1 MLRRQKTQ
9 NLRRSSP
16 PQQTQPQVSEE
27 VSALFSAAAEAVLRV
42 GVMWDTQVKPPAT
55 HRVCQVYASALPIAY
70 AKSTAS
76 TDWAPFACLVLR
88 ATYEATLRVAW
99 CLAIEQKRR
108 VRVFLTA
115 LGGGAFGNRHQ
126 WIADAIGGALGAVK
140 DAPLD
145 VIMVHYGSRVHGD
158 WAAIRAR

>member
-1 MLRRQKTQ
+1 M
-9 NLRRSSP
+9 
-16 PQQTQPQVSEE
+16 
-27 VSALFSAAAEAVLRV
+27 
-42 GVMWDTQVKPPAT
+42 KPPHT

-70 AKSTAS
+70 AKSTKS
-76 TDWAPFACLVLR
+76 TDWAPFASLVLR
-88 ATYEATLRVAW
+88 ATYEATLRVAL

-126 WIADAIGGALGAVK
+126 WIVDAITNAIECMK

-145 VIMVHYGSRVHGD
+145 VVMVHYGSKPKED
-158 WAAIRAR
+158 WLTIKAPKSSKAAPSVSAAPRALPLDLRIDIDAPTAK